1 MIKIGITGGIGSGKS
16 YVSHLLEEAGIPV
29 YDTDTEAKKLTLSH
43 PRIREGLL
51 VLLGED
57 VYKAD
62 GSLNKP
68 VLASYL
74 FASTEN
80 AGRVNRIIHPCV
92 YEDFQQ
98 WADRQA
104 ASGTEVVAMESAILF
119 ESGFHTAVDYVVMV
133 YAPLELRIT
142 RAMQRDAATEAQIRA
157 RISAQMDD
165 EASGRLCHFQRR
177 KITVG
182 YADCGV
188 GRVACSQ
195 KNGPIVCVCHSCVV
209 FLSLVIK
216 LIIRD
221 NMLKTILA
229 ISGKPGLY
237 KLISQAKNM
246 LIVETVSAD
255 KKRVPVYAS
264 DKVISLGDIAMYTDA
279 EEVALGE
286 VLESVKKKEN
296 GNVTSLDYKKASAE
310 ELHAFMAEV
319 LPNYDRD
326 RVHTS
331 DIKKLIQWYNLLVSN
346 GETDFVET
354 EKAAE

>member
-1 MIKIGITGGIGSGKS
+1 MPDALT
-16 YVSHLLEEAGIPV
+16 VSSIL
-29 YDTDTEAKKLTLSH
+29 
-43 PRIREGLL
+43 
-51 VLLGED
+51 
-57 VYKAD
+57 
-62 GSLNKP
+62 
-68 VLASYL
+68 
-74 FASTEN
+74 
-80 AGRVNRIIHPCV
+80 V

-142 RAMQRDAATEAQIRA
+142 RAMQQDAATEAQIRA

-165 EASGRLCHFQRR
+165 EEKKRRADLCHFQRR

-182 YADCGV
+182 YADCSV

-195 KNGPIVCVCHSCVV
+195 KKWADSLCMSFVRCI
-209 FLSLVIK
+209 LSLVIK

-255 KKRVPVYAS
+255 KKRVRSMPV
-264 DKVISLGDIAMYTDA
+264 T
-279 EEVALGE
+279 
-286 VLESVKKKEN
+286 
-296 GNVTSLDYKKASAE
+296 
-310 ELHAFMAEV
+310 
-319 LPNYDRD
+319 R
-326 RVHTS
+326 
-331 DIKKLIQWYNLLVSN
+331 
-346 GETDFVET
+346 
-354 EKAAE
+354 

>member
-142 RAMQRDAATEAQIRA
+142 RAMQRDAATEAQIR
-157 RISAQMDD
+157 
-165 EASGRLCHFQRR
+165 H
-177 KITVG
+177 
-182 YADCGV
+182 
-188 GRVACSQ
+188 
-195 KNGPIVCVCHSCVV
+195 V
-209 FLSLVIK
+209 FLH
-216 LIIRD
+216 RW
-221 NMLKTILA
+221 MT
-229 ISGKPGLY
+229 
-237 KLISQAKNM
+237 
-246 LIVETVSAD
+246 
-255 KKRVPVYAS
+255 KKR
-264 DKVISLGDIAMYTDA
+264 
-279 EEVALGE
+279 
-286 VLESVKKKEN
+286 SVGQTMSFSTTK
-296 GNVTSLDYKKASAE
+296 
-310 ELHAFMAEV
+310 
-319 LPNYDRD
+319 NYSWIR
-326 RVHTS
+326 RLRRWKS
-331 DIKKLIQWYNLLVSN
+331 GLL
-346 GETDFVET
+346 T
-354 EKAAE
+354 EKRADSLCMSFVRCIFVTRN

>member
-104 ASGTEVVAMESAILF
+104 TSGTEVVAMESAILF

-142 RAMQRDAATEAQIRA
+142 RAMQRDAATEAQI
-157 RISAQMDD
+157 
-165 EASGRLCHFQRR
+165 
-177 KITVG
+177 
-182 YADCGV
+182 
-188 GRVACSQ
+188 
-195 KNGPIVCVCHSCVV
+195 
-209 FLSLVIK
+209 LSLIH
-216 LIIRD
+216 I
-221 NMLKTILA
+221 
-229 ISGKPGLY
+229 
-237 KLISQAKNM
+237 
-246 LIVETVSAD
+246 
-255 KKRVPVYAS
+255 
-264 DKVISLGDIAMYTDA
+264 
-279 EEVALGE
+279 
-286 VLESVKKKEN
+286 
-296 GNVTSLDYKKASAE
+296 
-310 ELHAFMAEV
+310 
-319 LPNYDRD
+319 
-326 RVHTS
+326 
-331 DIKKLIQWYNLLVSN
+331 
-346 GETDFVET
+346 
-354 EKAAE
+354 